1 MKAVL
6 FDLDNTLLDYYNLKN
21 KCIGAAAN
29 AMVKAGLKKRPMLVI
44 KELWDIYYDIGWEH
58 QSVFQEYFKRHYDE
72 VDWRIVAKGIYA
84 YRREKYKRIRSYPSA
99 LKVLRE
105 LKARGVRV
113 GIVTDAERMNAWMR
127 LVEVGLED
135 EFEFVI
141 STTDTGQVKPNSA
154 PFKLALKKLGLPA
167 REVLFVGDSIHKD
180 IAGAKSVGMRAALA
194 TYGRTVERAHGADY
208 ELNALSDV
216 LAIV

>member
-1 MKAVL
+1 M

-29 AMVKAGLKKRPMLVI
+29 AMVKAGLKKKPMQVI
-44 KELWDIYYDIGWEH
+44 KELWDIYYDVGWEH
-58 QSVFQEYFKRHYDE
+58 QGVFQEYFNRHYDE
-72 VDWRIVAKGIYA
+72 ADWRIMAKGIYA

-99 LKVLRE
+99 FRILRE

-113 GIVTDAERMNAWMR
+113 GIVTDAERLNAWMR

-135 EFEFVI
+135 EFEFVV
-141 STTDTGQVKPNSA
+141 SRTDAGKAKPDPA
-154 PFKLALKKLGLPA
+154 PFKLALEKLDLPA

-180 IAGAKSVGMRAALA
+180 IDGAKAVGMRTALA
-194 TYGRTVERAHGADY
+194 TYGRTVERAHDADY
-208 ELNALSDV
+208 ELSDLSE
-216 LAIV
+216 LLEIV